1 MNRDIL
7 QGKWRELR
15 GRLRSRWGRLTNHDL
30 DRLEGHIEQLD
41 GLVQQRYG
49 LAREQAEKE
58 TKAFFDTCEDLT
70 ERHDKDQPAASGGE
84 ETR

>member
-7 QGKWRELR
+7 QGKWHVLR
-15 GRLRSRWGRLTNHDL
+15 GRIRSRWGRLTNDDL
-30 DRLEGHIEQLD
+30 DHLEGDLEQLA

-49 LAREQAEKE
+49 LLTEQAEQE
-58 TKAFFDTCEDLT
+58 AKAFFDSCDDLMET
-70 ERHDKDQPAASGGE
+70 DDDEPAHTGGE